1 MNSFQRLAQS
11 LRSLARAP
19 VAGPIGLDIANE
31 KLHMMQLFADN
42 DPPVIL
48 AAISLPYAGGRE
60 ALLADR
66 KKLKAL
72 IDRAR
77 SARPFRG
84 NTVVSSLPQD
94 DLRTMALTYQQAAG
108 QSEDDAIIGEL
119 RNRLKEEIDDSV
131 VDYIKVRSHEGDGAE
146 KSAVVA
152 IARRDRVLAYL
163 ATLAGAGLQVD
174 ALDIG
179 PAALA
184 RLVASMGQDV
194 CYANALVI
202 NFGKERSYLSLIWG
216 RRLMLDREVEFGET
230 RLVTRLAQTLDM
242 TPALAAELLYRHGFH
257 AAGAQIGTDEAEIT
271 RTTTEVLRPEFSAL
285 AGEVAQTLIYAAS
298 KTRGQSVERIY
309 LMGGV
314 ARYPGVGSLIGGL
327 VSMPVEVLNPF
338 TVFSAGPD
346 ACVLA
351 ELEPIAGIGLATG
364 LALRGSARYG

>member
-1 MNSFQRLAQS
+1 MTAFQRLSQT
-11 LRSLARAP
+11 LRSLARGA
-19 VAGPIGLDIANE
+19 AGGPIGLDIATE
-31 KLHMMQLFADN
+31 KLHMVQLTADD

-48 AAISLPYAGGRE
+48 AAISLPYAGGRD

-84 NTVVSSLPQD
+84 NIVVSSLPQS
-94 DLRTMALTYQQAAG
+94 DLKTMALTYQRAAG
-108 QSEDDAIIGEL
+108 QSEAEAIITEL
-119 RNRLKEEIDDSV
+119 RDRLKEEIDDSV
-131 VDYIKVRSHEGDGAE
+131 VDYIGIHSHDGQSAE
-146 KSAVVA
+146 KNAVVA

-163 ATLAGAGLQVD
+163 EVLESAGLRVD
-174 ALDIG
+174 ALDFG
-179 PAALA
+179 PAALT

-194 CYANALVI
+194 SHANALLI

-230 RLVTRLAQTLDM
+230 RLVMRLAKTLDM
-242 TPALAAELLYRHGFH
+242 AQALAADLLYRHGFH
-257 AAGAQIGTDEAEIT
+257 DVGAEAGTDEAEIT

-309 LMGGV
+309 LMGSA
-314 ARYPGVGSLIGGL
+314 ARYPRIASLIEGL

-338 TVFSAGPD
+338 TVFTARPD
-346 ACVLA
+346 AYVLA
-351 ELEPIAGIGLATG
+351 ELDPIAGIGMATG
-364 LALRGSARYG
+364 LALRGSPYDD